1 MALLLE
7 DEGSQSEAGVAKEE
21 AKDGRWSLGEG
32 GAKKKKSLTESGL
45 QCNCARQAATAAAAV
60 ASPKAVA
67 QLARSSHPREVP

>member
-32 GAKKKKSLTESGL
+32 GAKKKK
-45 QCNCARQAATAAAAV
+45 A
-60 ASPKAVA
+60 
-67 QLARSSHPREVP
+67 